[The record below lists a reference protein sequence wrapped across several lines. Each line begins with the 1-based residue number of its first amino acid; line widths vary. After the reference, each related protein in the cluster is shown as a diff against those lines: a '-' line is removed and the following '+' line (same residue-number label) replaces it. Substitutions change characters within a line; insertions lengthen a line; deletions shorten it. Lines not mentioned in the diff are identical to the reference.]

1 MYSHTYTCA
10 CILYGR
16 CVCVLVCAVIL
27 TWATDSTLCVQP
39 VGLWHRGLFHV
50 TQTGRGFEW
59 SGGLEPGLAHCCPLS
74 GAPGSQSTPGRPGLF
89 APALGKCFTAR
100 GWQPEVAAQRE
111 AGPLPTRM
119 VLLGGQ
125 QCSPVGGK
133 MVLTATQ
140 SGATPKRAEV
150 FGEFADFIALNSCQG
165 EMWAQNGFMH
175 IFIRCPMYFFLQ
187 TIESTTWCRYI
198 NIMFVYL
205 ETGGLEDTCLLVV
218 GYDTFCE
225 EGSENIQMN

>member
-1 MYSHTYTCA
+1 MCFRCVHAFTRTHLTPLQRASKCVICLKSLPVCVCVYLHTYTCT
-10 CILYGR
+10 CVLYGR
-16 CVCVLVCAVIL
+16 CVCMLVCGVIL
-27 TWATDSTLCVQP
+27 VWATDLTLCVQP

-89 APALGKCFTAR
+89 APALGKCFTAW

-111 AGPLPTRM
+111 AGPLPTTM
-119 VLLGGQ
+119 VLLRGQ
-125 QCSPVGGK
+125 QRSPVGGK

-150 FGEFADFIALNSCQG
+150 FGVFRLYSFK
-165 EMWAQNGFMH
+165 
-175 IFIRCPMYFFLQ
+175 
-187 TIESTTWCRYI
+187 
-198 NIMFVYL
+198 
-205 ETGGLEDTCLLVV
+205 
-218 GYDTFCE
+218 
-225 EGSENIQMN
+225 

>member
-1 MYSHTYTCA
+1 M
-10 CILYGR
+10 
-16 CVCVLVCAVIL
+16 CAVIL

-89 APALGKCFTAR
+89 APALGKCFTGR

-111 AGPLPTRM
+111 AGPLPTTM

-150 FGEFADFIALNSCQG
+150 FGEFADCIALNSYQG
-165 EMWAQNGFMH
+165 EMWAQNGF
-175 IFIRCPMYFFLQ
+175 
-187 TIESTTWCRYI
+187 
-198 NIMFVYL
+198 
-205 ETGGLEDTCLLVV
+205 
-218 GYDTFCE
+218 
-225 EGSENIQMN
+225 